1 MRLDKIIFTEKNYS
15 DISVLYYG
23 EETLE
28 NTDIKTPSIRNH
40 FIFNFVKSGTGVFK
54 NSSGEFTLKKG
65 DLFIIK
71 PDEKT
76 YFKSANALSFYYLAF
91 SVSDAIKNNITQ
103 SVVENLSDFILRF
116 NTLEEIKN
124 GKEEFALSIIYSA
137 LSTVVKEEKPST
149 DYIKRVQKFIDR
161 SFMTDITVENIADA
175 IGLDRRYL
183 SRIFKKATGM
193 TIKEYVVTIRL
204 KTAGEYIK
212 NGYSVTTAANM
223 AGYKDLFNFSKM
235 FKKYF
240 GICPKKYGK

>member
-1 MRLDKIIFTEKNYS
+1 MR
-15 DISVLYYG
+15 SVT
-23 EETLE
+23 ETLE
-28 NTDIKTPSIRNH
+28 DIDVKTPSIRNH
-40 FIFNFVKSGTGVFK
+40 FIFNFVKSGSGVFK
-54 NSSGEFTLKKG
+54 NSSGEHTVKEG
-65 DLFIIK
+65 DMFIIK

-76 YFKSANALSFYYLAF
+76 FFKSANALSFYYLAF
-91 SVSDAIKNNITQ
+91 TINDELKDTISQ
-103 SVVENLSDFILRF
+103 SVVEIPSDFILRF
-116 NTLEEIKN
+116 NAFEEMEK
-124 GKEEFALSIIYSA
+124 GKEEYALSIIYSI
-137 LSTVVKEEKPST
+137 LSTCAKEDKASL
-149 DYIKRVQKFIDR
+149 DYIERVKKFIDR

-183 SRIFKKATGM
+183 SRIFKKATGL

-204 KTAGEYIK
+204 QTAGEYIK

>member
-15 DISVLYYG
+15 DISALYYG
-23 EETLE
+23 VETLE
-28 NTDIKTPSIRNH
+28 ETDIKTPSIRNH

-54 NSSGEFTLKKG
+54 NSSGEFSLKQG

-91 SVSDAIKNNITQ
+91 SISDVLKGNILQ
-103 SVVENLSDFILRF
+103 SVVENSLDFNSRF

-137 LSTVVKEEKPST
+137 LSTLIKEEKTT
-149 DYIKRVQKFIDR
+149 DYIERVKKFIDC

-212 NGYSVTTAANM
+212 NGYSVTTSANM

-240 GICPKKYGK
+240 GVCPKKYGK